1 VFTNLSTRLSFDA
14 TKSSTFQPAGVT
26 FNASFGLTP
35 NNIFLGQYFQ
45 DKVHIGGATLP
56 NMTLAVAN
64 VTQTLFDEG
73 FWGIVGLGARLSEAI
88 FNSLVSPFFDNPNVT
103 FPTLYDQLQNHGCT
117 ARRAFSIWLNSVSA
131 TSGRIIFSGVDTTKI
146 PRRARRRARLAST
159 GPLLRVGRGTHVRR
173 PLLG

>member
-88 FNSLVSPFFDNPNVT
+88 FNSPVSPFLRQPQRHLPHPLR
-103 FPTLYDQLQNHGCT
+103 PTPELRLHRPPRLQHLAQQRLRHKRPHHLQWRRHDKNTT
-117 ARRAFSIWLNSVSA
+117 ASSS
-131 TSGRIIFSGVDTTKI
+131 SCPS
-146 PRRARRRARLAST
+146 S
-159 GPLLRVGRGTHVRR
+159 
-173 PLLG
+173 